1 MSSLQAMT
9 SVCITTVIIWFYR
22 EVLASV
28 LPLPQKNALK
38 KVLYLIVKQVCFANA
53 NML

>member
-9 SVCITTVIIWFYR
+9 SVIHFFIWFYR

-28 LPLPQKNALK
+28 LSLPQKNALK
-38 KVLYLIVKQVCFANA
+38 KVLFLIVKQICFANA